1 MSNNKYKVLVVED
14 EANICSFIETL
25 LTTNDYQA
33 LVAHTCTMGLTLFA
47 SHNPDLVIL
56 DLGLPDRD
64 GLELIRTVRQ
74 KYMTPI
80 IVLSAR
86 TDEMDKIEALD
97 LGANDYITK
106 PFGTGELLARVRVA
120 LRLNRYS
127 RTGDAASGGEF
138 QAQGLRI
145 NYDRRKVFGRAGG
158 APDPDG
164 IQHRGLFVPACRPGD
179 DLRRHRAGHLGRH
192 RCGQHQKAA
201 GKHGQYPQKA
211 GQPPRQQPLH
221 PQRAG
226 GGLPHDRRGPGEPP
240 GCRGGRMIL
249 ALVIFAVTYLLMLA
263 LPKERPWVAL
273 CSAAVFMALGQL
285 GVYDFS
291 LSAALGA
298 VDYNV
303 LLMMSGTMGIV
314 SLFIRSR
321 MPARL
326 AEQLI
331 VRVPNAQWAV
341 CVLALFAGVIS
352 AFVDNVATV
361 LMVAPVGLAIA
372 RKLKISPVPVII
384 AIAVSSNLQG
394 AATLVGDTTSIL
406 LGGFAEMN
414 FFDFF
419 WMHGRP
425 GVFWGVEL
433 GALTS
438 LLVLLWLFRREKQS
452 ITASVETQVEDDVPT
467 ALMLLTVGLL
477 IVASFLPQPESG
489 LLATLYD
496 LRSGLICMTLCVVGV
511 VRACLRDRSAKPL
524 VQVVQELDRDTLLL
538 LFGLF
543 IVIAGIRTAG
553 VIDAAAQLFHT
564 VAGEDPFRLYV
575 LLVVV
580 SVVLSAFID
589 NIPYVATMLP
599 VVQGIAALMN
609 NGAGMAPEVFYF
621 GLLTGATLGGN
632 LTPIGAS
639 ANIAAIGI
647 LRKNGETVRTADFL
661 RIGVPFTLA
670 AVLTGSVYLWLVWG
684 RAL

>member
-1 MSNNKYKVLVVED
+1 
-14 EANICSFIETL
+14 
-25 LTTNDYQA
+25 
-33 LVAHTCTMGLTLFA
+33 
-47 SHNPDLVIL
+47 
-56 DLGLPDRD
+56 
-64 GLELIRTVRQ
+64 
-74 KYMTPI
+74 
-80 IVLSAR
+80 
-86 TDEMDKIEALD
+86 
-97 LGANDYITK
+97 
-106 PFGTGELLARVRVA
+106 
-120 LRLNRYS
+120 
-127 RTGDAASGGEF
+127 
-138 QAQGLRI
+138 
-145 NYDRRKVFGRAGG
+145 
-158 APDPDG
+158 
-164 IQHRGLFVPACRPGD
+164 
-179 DLRRHRAGHLGRH
+179 
-192 RCGQHQKAA
+192 
-201 GKHGQYPQKA
+201 
-211 GQPPRQQPLH
+211 
-221 PQRAG
+221 
-226 GGLPHDRRGPGEPP
+226 
-240 GCRGGRMIL
+240 
-249 ALVIFAVTYLLMLA
+249 
-263 LPKERPWVAL
+263 
-273 CSAAVFMALGQL
+273 
-285 GVYDFS
+285 
-291 LSAALGA
+291 
-298 VDYNV
+298 
-303 LLMMSGTMGIV
+303 
-314 SLFIRSR
+314 
-321 MPARL
+321 
-326 AEQLI
+326 
-331 VRVPNAQWAV
+331 
-341 CVLALFAGVIS
+341 
-352 AFVDNVATV
+352 
-361 LMVAPVGLAIA
+361 
-372 RKLKISPVPVII
+372 
-384 AIAVSSNLQG
+384 
-394 AATLVGDTTSIL
+394 
-406 LGGFAEMN
+406 MN

-438 LLVLLWLFRREKQS
+438 LLVLLWLFRKEKQP

-489 LLATLYD
+489 LLATLYE

-511 VRACLRDRSAKPL
+511 VRACLREHSAKPL